1 MDSKALCSVKCN
13 SVFSDI
19 VLRSLQQLK
28 YPMHLS
34 IIIQISPYMLL
45 VSDNLLQKD
54 GWEVGIYIKI
64 SLLGKGMQTFS
75 VKGQILV
82 F

>member
-1 MDSKALCSVKCN
+1 
-13 SVFSDI
+13 
-19 VLRSLQQLK
+19 
-28 YPMHLS
+28 MHLS
-34 IIIQISPYMLL
+34 IIIQISPYMLM